1 MKAGIQNLTSGA
13 MRSFFLGIYII
24 GLISF
29 SHKSQGQGY
38 DLKFEVEGLPAGE
51 IYMGYHFGEQRYLKD
66 TTQIQA
72 DGSIRFQ
79 GDESLTPG
87 IYFLYN
93 AMYYLEFIAGEPSFT
108 LKTSKDGGY
117 SALEVE
123 GSEENEIFKQFQLGM
138 IGIQQKKQTLT
149 AELSEAQS
157 REDSA
162 AVFESI
168 RGLDKE
174 ASEFRKGLAS
184 ANEGSF
190 VSEII
195 YLMERPQVPEF
206 DIEDEL
212 ELSRTRYNYYKDHY
226 FDNINLGNPGLL
238 RTPIL
243 IKAVNEY
250 LDEVIFQHPDTINAE
265 LDWIISQVEPD
276 AESYRFWMVTLFTKY
291 QQSTIM
297 GMDAVMIHLAENY
310 YLNGKVDWVDE
321 ESITKL
327 ADEVTFIK
335 PNLLGN
341 DAPPLKVLDSL
352 ERPVDLRDVKAEYT
366 ILYFYDPDCGH
377 CKKKTPILLDVYH
390 GLKSE
395 GVEVMA
401 VCTVTDTDKWKKYIN
416 EVGLDWINAA
426 DPYYRSNFRRDYNV
440 RSTPTIFVVDSE
452 KKIIAKKLDV
462 DQLADFIRSHR
473 KMKESSSD

>member
-1 MKAGIQNLTSGA
+1 MKAGIQYLTSGV
-13 MRSFFLGIYII
+13 MRSFFLWVCVI
-24 GLISF
+24 GLVLTS
-29 SHKSQGQGY
+29 KNSQAQGY
-38 DLKFEVEGLPAGE
+38 DLTFEVEGLPAGE
-51 IYMGYHFGEQRYLKD
+51 VYMGYHFGEQRYLKD
-66 TTQIQA
+66 TTQVQA

-79 GDESLTPG
+79 GEESLTPG

-93 AMYYLEFIAGEPSFT
+93 AQYYLEFIAGEPSFT
-108 LKTSKDGGY
+108 LKTTKDGGY
-117 SALEVE
+117 GALEVE
-123 GSEENEIFKQFQLGM
+123 GSEENELFKQFQLGM
-138 IGIQQKKQTLT
+138 IGIQQKKQTYTTELGEALT
-149 AELSEAQS
+149 

-162 AVFESI
+162 SIFESI

-174 ASEFRKGLAS
+174 ASDFRKGLAT

-195 YLMERPQVPEF
+195 YLMERPEVPEF
-206 DIEDEL
+206 EMDDQL
-212 ELSRTRYNYYKDHY
+212 ELSKARYNYYKDH
-226 FDNINLGNPGLL
+226 FFENIDLGNPGLL

-243 IKAVNEY
+243 IKAVTEY

-265 LDWIISQVEPD
+265 LDWIISEVESD
-276 AESYRFWMVTLFTKY
+276 TESYRFWMVTLFTKY

-297 GMDAVMIHLAENY
+297 GMDAVMIYLAENY

-321 ESITKL
+321 ESMTKL

-377 CKKKTPILLDVYH
+377 CKKKTPVLLDVYH
-390 GLKSE
+390 GMKAE

-401 VCTVTDTDKWKKYIN
+401 VCTVTDTDKWKKYID

-440 RSTPTIFVVDSE
+440 RTTPTIFVVDKD

-473 KMKESSSD
+473 KMKENSSD

>member
-1 MKAGIQNLTSGA
+1 MRGIEYLTSGVC
-13 MRSFFLGIYII
+13 RSVTLWFCTVM
-24 GLISF
+24 LIAVAEESTA
-29 SHKSQGQGY
+29 QGY
-38 DLKFEVEGLPAGE
+38 DLTFEVAGLPAGE
-51 IYMGYHFGEQRYLKD
+51 IYMGYHFGDQRYLKD
-66 TTQIQA
+66 TSTVGE
-72 DGSIRFQ
+72 DGTFRFQ
-79 GDESLTPG
+79 GASALTPG

-93 AMYYLEFIAGEPSFT
+93 AQYYIEFIAGEPEFT
-108 LKTSKDGGY
+108 LKTTKDGGY
-117 SALEVE
+117 STLEVE
-123 GSEENEIFKQFQLGM
+123 GSAENELFKQFQLGM
-138 IGIQQKKQTLT
+138 IAIQQKKQSLNASLAEAANRVDST
-149 AELSEAQS
+149 AI
-157 REDSA
+157 
-162 AVFESI
+162 FTSI
-168 RGLDKE
+168 RELDTE
-174 ASEFRKGLAS
+174 ASTFRQELAT

-195 YLMERPQVPEF
+195 YLMERPEVPEF

-212 ELSRTRYNYYKDHY
+212 ERSRTRYNYYKDHY
-226 FDNINLGNPGLL
+226 FDHINLGNPGLL

-250 LDEVIFQHPDTINAE
+250 LDEVIIQHPDTITAE
-265 LDWIISQVEPD
+265 LDWIISQVEGD

-297 GMDAVMIHLAENY
+297 GMDAVMIYLAQNY

-321 ESITKL
+321 ESIKKL
-327 ADEVTFIK
+327 ADEVSFIK

-341 DAPPLKVLDSL
+341 DAPPLKVLDTL
-352 ERPVDLRDVKAEYT
+352 ERPLDLRNVKADYT

-377 CKKKTPILLDVYH
+377 CKKKTPVLLDVYH
-390 GLKSE
+390 ELKEE

-401 VCTVTDTDKWKKYIN
+401 VCTVTDTDKWKKYIR
-416 EVGLDWINAA
+416 EIGLDWINAA

-440 RSTPTIFVVDSE
+440 RSTPTIFVVD
-452 KKIIAKKLDV
+452 KDKQIIAKKLDV